1 MMRRLPHAGMVLSTI
16 SHYDK
21 NAVSFWAGTKDHDV
35 SQNRDA
41 LIQAM
46 GEPLSGQH
54 VLDLGCGPGRDIAYF
69 QSLGLR
75 VTGLDGSAEF
85 VRMASEYTGAEV
97 LLQDFHDLE
106 LPKAAYDGI
115 FANASLFH
123 VYREQLPKVLSQ
135 LHAALVP
142 GGVLFS
148 SNPRA
153 DEDMEN
159 FTGRYGYYMC
169 YESYA
174 ALMKKAGFE
183 EIGHF
188 YRPTGQPRH
197 LQPWL
202 ASTWRKPR

>member
-1 MMRRLPHAGMVLSTI
+1 MVLSTI

-21 NAVSFWAGTKDHDV
+21 NAVSFRAGTKDHDV
-35 SQNRDA
+35 SQNREA
-41 LIQAM
+41 LLRAL
-46 GEPLSGQH
+46 GEPLQGKT
-54 VLDLGCGPGRDIAYF
+54 VLEFGCGPGRDIAYF
-69 QSLGLR
+69 QSLGLQ

-85 VRMASEYTGAEV
+85 VRMAAEYTGAEV
-97 LLQDFHDLE
+97 LLQDFHDLR
-106 LPKAAYDGI
+106 LPEAAYDGI

-153 DEDMEN
+153 DDDTEN
-159 FTGRYGYYMC
+159 FSGRYGYYMC
-169 YESYA
+169 YDTYA
-174 ALMKKAGFE
+174 ALMKAAGFE
-183 EIGHF
+183 EIEHY
-188 YRPTGQPRH
+188 YRPPGQPRH

-202 ASTWRKPR
+202 ASTWRKTD